1 MKNLFEI
8 SSEEKNRIL
17 GLHESATKSQYL
29 INEQKI
35 NPINFNITDSF
46 PSGKFTLNNTDEID
60 DAINKIIK
68 YVKSGK
74 GSLNTIVINSS
85 ESKVPNRGVGLKP
98 GELSKLR
105 ASEVEKYIKSKLGDS
120 VNIKINNLGAQG
132 PDWNPSKG
140 KDNPDYT
147 KYQYVTLDLSAQKC
161 NFTFKGGGTQGLSS
175 NNYITANEPDTLLY
189 DKGTLTLDSGSIP
202 DRMVVIDNSGKITQ
216 DTGYIATQKHQ
227 YSEYKY
233 VPIYVSTLT
242 ELNNSVAVS
251 GNKLKLFTVQNDFKE
266 LLNILLIN
274 PSKYNEKDVRR
285 EIKEGIENLK
295 NQFNKGVR
303 TFVLYD
309 DVKSLPIPFDTNL
322 GDKKFVIYSPLG
334 NTGYSVTGKC

>member
-17 GLHESATKSQYL
+17 NLHENATKKQYL

-35 NPINFNITDSF
+35 KPINFNITDSF

-60 DAINKIIK
+60 NAINQIVK
-68 YVKSGK
+68 YLKSGK

-120 VNIKINNLGAQG
+120 VSIKINDLGAQG
-132 PDWNPSKG
+132 PDWNSSKG
-140 KDNPDYT
+140 KDNPNYT
-147 KYQYVTLDLSAQKC
+147 KFQYVTLDLSAQKC
-161 NFTFKGGGTQGLSS
+161 NFTFKGGGTQGVAS
-175 NNYITANEPDTLLY
+175 NDYITANEPDTLLY

-202 DRMVVIDNSGKITQ
+202 DRMVVIDDSGKITQ

-233 VPIYVSTLT
+233 VPLYVSTLT

-274 PSKYNEKDVRR
+274 PSKYNENDNRR
-285 EIKEGIENLK
+285 EINEGILNLK
-295 NQFNKGVR
+295 YQFKKGVR